1 MVARRLEIHFIVRY
15 LDDSK
20 FIDIT
25 CLVTQARIDDKIPFR
40 GCNERLVRKIVIGM
54 RIAAKGENLQPFDTG
69 GTR

>member
-25 CLVTQARIDDKIPFR
+25 CLVTQAQIDDKIPFCGR
-40 GCNERLVRKIVIGM
+40 NEIVIGM
-54 RIAAKGENLQPFDTG
+54 RIAARRENLQPFDTG